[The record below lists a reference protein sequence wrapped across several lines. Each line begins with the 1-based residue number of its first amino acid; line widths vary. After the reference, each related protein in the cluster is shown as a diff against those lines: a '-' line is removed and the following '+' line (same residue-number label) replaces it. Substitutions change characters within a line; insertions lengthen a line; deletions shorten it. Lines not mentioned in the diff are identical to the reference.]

1 MENSDKEK
9 IEKIIKTRKQANTYF
24 SKKSKVFRAFCEME
38 EKTYEAGCLS
48 VKQKR
53 LIAIGIAVVINC
65 ESCMEW
71 SIKQALDN
79 GASEEEIIEAIEV
92 AIEMRGGPA
101 TAFARFAM
109 NVLDFYRVRENLNK

>member
-1 MENSDKEK
+1 MENFDKEK
-9 IEKIIKTRKQANTYF
+9 IEKIVKTRKKAHSYF
-24 SKKSKVFRAFCEME
+24 SDKSKVYRAFCDVE
-38 EKTYEAGCLS
+38 EKTYEEGNLT

-53 LIAIGIAVVINC
+53 LIAIGISVAINC

-71 SIKQALDN
+71 SIKQALEA
-79 GASEEEIIEAIEV
+79 GATEKEIIEAIEV

-109 NVLDFYRVRENLNK
+109 NVLEYYQQPK

>member
-1 MENSDKEK
+1 MENLDKEK
-9 IEKIIKTRKQANTYF
+9 IERIVKTRKQANAYF
-24 SKKSKVFRAFCEME
+24 SKKSKVYRTFCGLEDE
-38 EKTYEAGCLS
+38 TYEAGSLS

-65 ESCMEW
+65 ESCMEY

-79 GASEEEIIEAIEV
+79 GASEAEIIEAIEV

-101 TAFARFAM
+101 TTYARFAM
-109 NVLDFYRVRENLNK
+109 NVLEYYTQSK

>member
-1 MENSDKEK
+1 MENFDKEK
-9 IEKIIKTRKQANTYF
+9 IEKIIATRKQANTYF

-38 EKTYEAGCLS
+38 DITYEAGTLS
-48 VKQKR
+48 IKQKR
-53 LIAIGIAVVINC
+53 LIAIGIAVAINC

-79 GASEEEIIEAIEV
+79 GASTEEIIEAIDI

-109 NVLDFYRVRENLNK
+109 NVIEYYTEVK